1 MAGHGSFRVLCQK
14 EALLDARITKQ
25 RLSNLISYDW
35 IKIVVTIVVACL
47 VLALLFA
54 FTAARPRR
62 AQEFYVYAYTDV
74 STGSDF
80 SSLKEELEDGVFSY
94 DILSVGTEGFDG
106 SMGSTTY
113 TLRRSVGSGNV
124 LFVTDNRVYE
134 TDEEGQIVLDE
145 EGEPVV
151 ETESTLYTM
160 ASGSVVSKD
169 SSTAGVVY
177 DTKYYLD
184 ACERYLAQFFGDDWR
199 TNDAFDGER
208 TPAGS
213 FSRNAKDKRYR
224 TDEQKARYLERLF
237 EETYLKDVVD
247 RYEIRKR
254 DELDDLVNVLASGV
268 GALTN
273 PSKLENTFRSVLRS
287 KISSNTI
294 SSYIGYLVD
303 AFVIEAA
310 RRYDVKGRGYIGSP
324 LKYYFEDVGLR
335 NARLGFRQVE
345 ESHIMENVVYNE
357 LRARG
362 YSVDVGVV
370 EKRAR
375 EAGKDVRKQLEVD
388 FVANRGS
395 DRVYVQ
401 SAMEMRTPEKAA
413 QEKASLLGIN
423 DSFKKVVLVRD
434 VVRPLRDERGVVTM
448 SVFDFLLDESALTG
462 I

>member
-1 MAGHGSFRVLCQK
+1 MEIKRDRYLN
-14 EALLDARITKQ
+14 
-25 RLSNLISYDW
+25 RLIDRMHNGMV
-35 IKIVVTIVVACL
+35 KVVTGIRRCGKTY
-47 VLALLFA
+47 LLFELFGDYLRSEGVEDDHIIEVA
-54 FTAARPRR
+54 LDDEENAALRDPSALSAHIRSRIVNKHEQYYVFLDEVQYAISREELKNPDAPPRLYGVLNGLLR
-62 AQEFYVYAYTDV
+62 MRNVDVYV
-74 STGSDF
+74 TGSNSKLLSSDVMTEFRGRGDEVRVRPLSF
-80 SSLKEELEDGVFSY
+80 SEF
-94 DILSVGTEGFDG
+94 
-106 SMGSTTY
+106 M
-113 TLRRSVGSGNV
+113 
-124 LFVTDNRVYE
+124 
-134 TDEEGQIVLDE
+134 Q
-145 EGEPVV
+145 
-151 ETESTLYTM
+151 
-160 ASGSVVSKD
+160 
-169 SSTAGVVY
+169 
-177 DTKYYLD
+177 
-184 ACERYLAQFFGDDWR
+184 
-199 TNDAFDGER
+199 AFDGDRYQGWAEYTVYGGMPLAVSMR
-208 TPAGS
+208 TS
-213 FSRNAKDKRYR
+213 
-224 TDEQKARYLERLF
+224 EQKASYLERLF

-247 RYEIRKR
+247 RHGVRR
-254 DELDDLVNVLASGV
+254 HGELDDLVNVLASSIGT
-268 GALTN
+268 LTN
-273 PSKLENTFRSVLRS
+273 PSKLENTFRSVLHS
-287 KISSNTI
+287 KISANTI
-294 SSYIGYLVD
+294 SSYIGYLED
-303 AFVIEAA
+303 AFVIEGA
-310 RRYDVKGRGYIGSP
+310 RRYDVKGRSYIGSP
-324 LKYYFEDVGLR
+324 LKYYFEDMGLR